1 MRRSTASERAD
12 FIRQCER
19 QLKRTLD
26 ERIRF
31 GFFRNPDPVR
41 DANVNRS
48 FATMADY
55 RRFCEENY
63 PRYYGYRRTG

>member
-1 MRRSTASERAD
+1 M
-12 FIRQCER
+12 
-19 QLKRTLD
+19 KRTLD